1 MFSVA
6 ALVSKPEQPDADD
19 PWLTPTEIA
28 KEIRV
33 NAATIRLWISKG
45 MLSATRAGQRKLL
58 VRRSEVIRLLA
69 ENSSAGGVQPYRR
82 PQHPRYAGMAAP
94 GASIKGGWSTSSL
107 FAREGDP
114 DEFRAAAQ
122 ALQEAD
128 RLWDAAQAAS
138 DNPPPDP
145 GFGPRVRAFAE
156 ACEQQARSLN
166 AAADV
171 PGLVWTPEPDA
182 REMVLS
188 YELRPG
194 ATRPGPACL
203 WQQFDSAVQL
213 LGVAKE
219 GVTMSLVA
227 AGYAD
232 VAAVMHEIADALEAD
247 ARPRQQRKS
256 A

>member
-1 MFSVA
+1 LLSQL
-6 ALVSKPEQPDADD
+6 ALVPQADRPDWDD

-45 MLSATRAGQRKLL
+45 MLPATRAGQRKLL

-69 ENSSAGGVQPYRR
+69 ENSSAGGEQPYRR
-82 PQHPRYAGMAAP
+82 PQHPRYAGMADP
-94 GASIKGGWSTSSL
+94 SGSIKGGWSASSL
-107 FAREGDP
+107 FPREGDP
-114 DEFRAAAQ
+114 EQFRAAAH

-145 GFGPRVRAFAE
+145 GFGSRVRAFAK
-156 ACEQQARSLN
+156 ACEHQARSLET
-166 AAADV
+166 AADV

-194 ATRPGPACL
+194 ATRPGPAGL
-203 WQQFDSAVQL
+203 WRRFDSAVQL
-213 LGVAKE
+213 LGIAKE
-219 GVTMSLVA
+219 GATMSLVA

-232 VAAVMHEIADALEAD
+232 VATVMNEIADTLEAD
-247 ARPRQQRKS
+247 AQPRRRRKS

>member
-1 MFSVA
+1 MA
-6 ALVSKPEQPDADD
+6 ERDRPEGWDD

-45 MLSATRAGQRKLL
+45 LLPATRAGQRKLL
-58 VRRSEVIRLLA
+58 VRRSEVMRLLA

-82 PQHPRYAGMAAP
+82 PQHPRYAGTVDV
-94 GASIKGGWSTSSL
+94 GASTRGGWSTSSR

-128 RLWDAAQAAS
+128 RRWDVAQAAS
-138 DNPPPDP
+138 DNPPPNP
-145 GFGPRVRAFAE
+145 GFCSRVRAFAE
-156 ACEQQARSLN
+156 ACEQQATSLK

-188 YELRPG
+188 YELRPA
-194 ATRPGPACL
+194 ATRPGPAHL
-203 WQQFDSAVQL
+203 WQRFDSAVQL
-213 LGVAKE
+213 LGIAKE

-227 AGYAD
+227 AGYAE
-232 VAAVMHEIADALEAD
+232 VAVVMHEIADALEAEAKP
-247 ARPRQQRKS
+247 ARRRKS

>member
-1 MFSVA
+1 MVGLADDDRS
-6 ALVSKPEQPDADD
+6 DRDD
-19 PWLTPTEIA
+19 PWLTPIEIA

-45 MLSATRAGQRKLL
+45 LLPATRAGQRKLL
-58 VRRSEVIRLLA
+58 VRRSDVMRLLA
-69 ENSSAGGVQPYRR
+69 KNSSAGGVQPHRR
-82 PQHPRYAGMAAP
+82 PQHPRYAGIADS

-114 DEFRAAAQ
+114 EELLAAAQ
-122 ALQEAD
+122 ALLEAD
-128 RLWDAAQAAS
+128 RVWGEAQAAS

-145 GFGPRVRAFAE
+145 GFGSRVRALAE
-156 ACEQQARSLN
+156 TCEQQARCLK

-171 PGLVWTPEPDA
+171 PGLVWNPEPDA

-194 ATRPGPACL
+194 ANRPGPARL
-203 WQQFDSAVQL
+203 WQRFDAAVQL
-213 LGVAKE
+213 LGIARE
-219 GVTMSLVA
+219 GMTMSLVA
-227 AGYAD
+227 AGYAE
-232 VAAVMHEIADALEAD
+232 VAIVMHEIAEALEAQ
-247 ARPRQQRKS
+247 AGPRRRRKS

>member
-1 MFSVA
+1 MLSGVVRLA
-6 ALVSKPEQPDADD
+6 EDDQPDWDD
-19 PWLTPTEIA
+19 PWLTPIEIA

-45 MLSATRAGQRKLL
+45 LLPATRAGQRKLL
-58 VRRSEVIRLLA
+58 VRRSEVMRLLA
-69 ENSSAGGVQPYRR
+69 EQSTAGGVQPYRR
-82 PQHPRYAGMAAP
+82 AQHPRYAGGPDP
-94 GASIKGGWSTSSL
+94 GASIKGGWSTSRL

-114 DEFRAAAQ
+114 GELVAAAQ

-128 RLWDAAQAAS
+128 LLWAEAQAAS

-145 GFGPRVRAFAE
+145 GFGSRVRALAE
-156 ACEQQARSLN
+156 ACEQQAKSLK

-194 ATRPGPACL
+194 ANRPGPARL
-203 WQQFDSAVQL
+203 WQRFDSAVQL
-213 LGVAKE
+213 LGIAKE
-219 GVTMSLVA
+219 GMTMSLVA
-227 AGYAD
+227 AGYAE
-232 VAAVMHEIADALEAD
+232 VAAVMQEIADALEA
-247 ARPRQQRKS
+247 AAKRGQRRKS

>member
-1 MFSVA
+1 MLSEAVGLA
-6 ALVSKPEQPDADD
+6 EHDRPDWDD

-45 MLSATRAGQRKLL
+45 LVPATRAGQRKLL
-58 VRRSEVIRLLA
+58 VRRSEVMRLLA

-82 PQHPRYAGMAAP
+82 PQHPRYAGMADP

-107 FAREGDP
+107 FAREADP
-114 DEFRAAAQ
+114 EEFRAAAQ

-128 RLWDAAQAAS
+128 RLWGAAQAAS

-145 GFGPRVRAFAE
+145 GFRSRVRAFAE
-156 ACEQQARSLN
+156 ACEQQARSLK

-182 REMVLS
+182 RGMVLS
-188 YELRPG
+188 YELRPA
-194 ATRPGPACL
+194 ATRPGPARL
-203 WQQFDSAVQL
+203 WQRFDSAVQL
-213 LGVAKE
+213 LGIAKE

-227 AGYAD
+227 AGYAE
-232 VAAVMHEIADALEAD
+232 VATVMHEIADALEAE
-247 ARPRQQRKS
+247 ASPRRRRKS

>member
-1 MFSVA
+1 MA
-6 ALVSKPEQPDADD
+6 DGDRPDWDD

-45 MLSATRAGQRKLL
+45 LLPATRAGQRKLL
-58 VRRSEVIRLLA
+58 VRRSEVMRLLS
-69 ENSSAGGVQPYRR
+69 ENSSAGGVNPYRR
-82 PQHPRYAGMAAP
+82 SQHPRYAGKADP
-94 GASIKGGWSTSSL
+94 GAPTRGGWSTSRM

-114 DEFRAAAQ
+114 EELLAAAQ

-128 RLWDAAQAAS
+128 RVWDAAQAAS
-138 DNPPPDP
+138 DSPPPDP
-145 GFGPRVRAFAE
+145 GFSSRLRAFAQ
-156 ACEQQARSLN
+156 ACEQQARCLK

-188 YELRPG
+188 YELRPT
-194 ATRPGPACL
+194 ATRPGPAAL
-203 WQQFDSAVQL
+203 WERFDSAVQL
-213 LGVAKE
+213 LGIAKE
-219 GVTMSLVA
+219 SVTMSLVA
-227 AGYAD
+227 AGYAE
-232 VAAVMHEIADALEAD
+232 VAVVMHEIADALQAKGSP
-247 ARPRQQRKS
+247 ARRRKS

>member
-1 MFSVA
+1 MRSEV
-6 ALVSKPEQPDADD
+6 VSLAEHDRPDWDD

-45 MLSATRAGQRKLL
+45 LLPATRAGQRKLL
-58 VRRSEVIRLLA
+58 VRRSEVMRLLA

-82 PQHPRYAGMAAP
+82 PQHPRYAGMADP

-114 DEFRAAAQ
+114 EEFRAAAQ

-128 RLWDAAQAAS
+128 RRWDAAQAAS

-145 GFGPRVRAFAE
+145 GFCSRVRAFAE
-156 ACEQQARSLN
+156 ACEQQARSLK
-166 AAADV
+166 AAAEV

-188 YELRPG
+188 YELRPA
-194 ATRPGPACL
+194 ATRPGPARL
-203 WQQFDSAVQL
+203 WQRFDSAVQL
-213 LGVAKE
+213 LGIAKE

-227 AGYAD
+227 AGYAE
-232 VAAVMHEIADALEAD
+232 VAVVMHDIADALETEASP
-247 ARPRQQRKS
+247 ARRRKS

>member
-1 MFSVA
+1 M
-6 ALVSKPEQPDADD
+6 PEPNRPDSED

-45 MLSATRAGQRKLL
+45 LLPATRAGQRKLL

-82 PQHPRYAGMAAP
+82 PQHPRYAGAAEP
-94 GASIKGGWSTSSL
+94 GTAIRGGWSTSSL

-114 DEFRAAAQ
+114 EEFRAAAR

-128 RLWDAAQAAS
+128 LVWNAAQAAS
-138 DNPPPDP
+138 DDPPPDP
-145 GFGPRVRAFAE
+145 GFGSRVRAFAE
-156 ACEQQARSLN
+156 ACERQAHALE
-166 AAADV
+166 AAVDV

-182 REMVLS
+182 REMALS
-188 YELRPG
+188 YELRRG
-194 ATRPGPACL
+194 ANRPGPASL
-203 WQQFDSAVQL
+203 WQRFDSAVQL
-213 LGVAKE
+213 LGIAKE
-219 GVTMSLVA
+219 GVTMSLIA

-232 VAAVMHEIADALEAD
+232 VASVMHEIADALEAD
-247 ARPRQQRKS
+247 ARPERRRKS

>member
-1 MFSVA
+1 LA
-6 ALVSKPEQPDADD
+6 EGDPADWDD

-45 MLSATRAGQRKLL
+45 LLPATRAGQRKLL

-69 ENSSAGGVQPYRR
+69 EKSSAGAVNPYRR
-82 PQHPRYAGMAAP
+82 SQHPRYAGTAEP
-94 GASIKGGWSTSSL
+94 GVAIRGGWSTSRM

-114 DEFRAAAQ
+114 EELLAAAQ

-145 GFGPRVRAFAE
+145 GFRVRVRAFAQ
-156 ACEQQARSLN
+156 ACEQQARSLE

-188 YELRPG
+188 YELRPT
-194 ATRPGPACL
+194 ATRPGPAAL
-203 WQQFDSAVQL
+203 WQRFDSAVKL
-213 LGVAKE
+213 LGRAKE

-227 AGYAD
+227 AGYAE
-232 VAAVMHEIADALEAD
+232 VAVVMHEIADALEAQSSP
-247 ARPRQQRKS
+247 AQRRKS

>member
-1 MFSVA
+1 M
-6 ALVSKPEQPDADD
+6 PEADRPDSDD

-45 MLSATRAGQRKLL
+45 LLPATRAGQRKLL
-58 VRRSEVIRLLA
+58 VRRSEVVGLLA

-82 PQHPRYAGMAAP
+82 PQHPRYTSIAEP
-94 GASIKGGWSTSSL
+94 GAVIKGGWTTSSL

-122 ALQEAD
+122 AFQAAD
-128 RLWDAAQAAS
+128 RLWDEAQAAS

-145 GFGPRVRAFAE
+145 GFGSRVRAFAE
-156 ACEQQARSLN
+156 ACEQQASSLKT
-166 AAADV
+166 AADV
-171 PGLVWTPEPDA
+171 PGLIWTPEPDA

-194 ATRPGPACL
+194 ANRPGPAIL
-203 WQQFDSAVQL
+203 WQRFDSAVQL
-213 LGVAKE
+213 LGIAKE
-219 GVTMSLVA
+219 APTMSLVA
-227 AGYAD
+227 AGYAE
-232 VAAVMHEIADALEAD
+232 VATVMHEIADALEAE
-247 ARPRQQRKS
+247 ASPRRRRKS

>member
-1 MFSVA
+1 VA
-6 ALVSKPEQPDADD
+6 EDEPDRTDD

-45 MLSATRAGQRKLL
+45 LLPATRAGQRKLL
-58 VRRSEVIRLLA
+58 VRRSEVVRLLA
-69 ENSSAGGVQPYRR
+69 ERSSAGGVQPYRR
-82 PQHPRYAGMAAP
+82 PQHPRYAGTADP
-94 GASIKGGWSTSSL
+94 GVPVRGGWSTSSL

-114 DEFRAAAQ
+114 GELLAAAQ

-128 RLWDAAQAAS
+128 RVWAEAQSAS

-145 GFGPRVRAFAE
+145 GFASRVRAFAV
-156 ACEQQARSLN
+156 ACEQQATCLKV
-166 AAADV
+166 AADV

-182 REMVLS
+182 RDMVLS
-188 YELRPG
+188 YELRPA
-194 ATRPGPACL
+194 ATRPGPARL
-203 WQQFDSAVQL
+203 WRRFDAAVQL
-213 LGVAKE
+213 LGIAKE
-219 GVTMSLVA
+219 GMTMSLVA

-232 VAAVMHEIADALEAD
+232 VAVVMDEIADALEAQNS
-247 ARPRQQRKS
+247 RVRRRKS

>member
-1 MFSVA
+1 MA
-6 ALVSKPEQPDADD
+6 EDDRPDWDD

-45 MLSATRAGQRKLL
+45 LLSATRAGQRKLL
-58 VRRSEVIRLLA
+58 VRRSEVMRLLA
-69 ENSSAGGVQPYRR
+69 EQSPADGVQPYRR
-82 PQHPRYAGMAAP
+82 PQHPRYAGTADP
-94 GASIKGGWSTSSL
+94 GLSVRGGWTTSSL

-114 DEFRAAAQ
+114 GELLAAAQ

-128 RLWDAAQAAS
+128 RVWNEAQGAS

-145 GFGPRVRAFAE
+145 GFASRVRAFAK
-156 ACEQQARSLN
+156 ACEQQATCLKV
-166 AAADV
+166 AADV

-188 YELRPG
+188 YELRPA
-194 ATRPGPACL
+194 ATRPGPSRL
-203 WQQFDSAVQL
+203 WQRFDSAVQL
-213 LGVAKE
+213 LGIAKE

-227 AGYAD
+227 AGYAE
-232 VAAVMHEIADALEAD
+232 VAAVMNEIADALD
-247 ARPRQQRKS
+247 AQTSPARRRKS

>member
-1 MFSVA
+1 MLSE
-6 ALVSKPEQPDADD
+6 LVLVPEADRPDSDD

-45 MLSATRAGQRKLL
+45 MLPATRAGQRKLL

-82 PQHPRYAGMAAP
+82 PQHPRYAGVEEP
-94 GASIKGGWSTSSL
+94 GAAIKGGWSTSRL

-114 DEFRAAAQ
+114 DEFSAAAH

-128 RLWDAAQAAS
+128 RVWDAAQAAS
-138 DNPPPDP
+138 DNPLPDP
-145 GFGPRVRAFAE
+145 GFCQRVRAFAE
-156 ACEQQARSLN
+156 ACEQQASSLKV
-166 AAADV
+166 AADV
-171 PGLVWTPEPDA
+171 PGLIWTPEPDA

-194 ATRPGPACL
+194 ATRPGPASL
-203 WQQFDSAVQL
+203 WQRFDSAVQL
-213 LGVAKE
+213 LGIAKE
-219 GVTMSLVA
+219 GATMSLVA
-227 AGYAD
+227 AGYAE
-232 VAAVMHEIADALEAD
+232 VATVMREIADALETD
-247 ARPRQQRKS
+247 VRPRRQCKS